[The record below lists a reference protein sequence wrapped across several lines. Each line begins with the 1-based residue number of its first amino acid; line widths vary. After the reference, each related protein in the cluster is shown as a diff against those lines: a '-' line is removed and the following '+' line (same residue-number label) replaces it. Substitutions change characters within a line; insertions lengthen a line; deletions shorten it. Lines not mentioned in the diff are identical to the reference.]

1 MFLIYICVCVF
12 YCRNINIIGNAA
24 PKSFHLW
31 QLLLQV
37 WVLLL
42 FPKDLNLLK
51 MKISETVSFE
61 IAVLKLPISAKAQ
74 NLLTLN
80 T

>member
-1 MFLIYICVCVF
+1 MF

-51 MKISETVSFE
+51 MNISETVSFE
-61 IAVLKLPISAKAQ
+61 IAVLKLPMFSKS
-74 NLLTLN
+74 TEPLN
-80 T
+80 P